1 MSTPSTPAG
10 TPASTPL
17 TVRPRVRVGSAALRL
32 ARGARTLLH
41 ALALTVRRLLARVVW
56 LLRGWAGL
64 LAGLLVALALWLGP
78 LAGARWSTTQAT
90 ALSHHAAV
98 AVTRWYQTTYDAVAW
113 PAANGLTAL
122 RATQAWARHG
132 LHGLAPTIH
141 TTPWAYW
148 MRHGAAWRYAAL
160 HSPSGAPVRAAI
172 PVELAGTLGLL
183 ALCVLLVAIGRRK
196 RGLDPTRRNTY
207 GGARWQTWDEL
218 RRRRARPGDLV
229 LGTARRGLRRIT
241 VGIPAALLVEGV
253 AICAPNGLG
262 KSNALYKG
270 QLLAAD
276 PAVDY
281 VATDPKGEHWAQ
293 TAAAL
298 SRTHDVYRLDM
309 QTPAASVTWAPLSL
323 ERTQAQAEAW
333 AAAWLRNTTPAGSA
347 PAVAYFEQALILLIA
362 AGVAHVH
369 AAAAAEGR
377 ATGTLGELVDLLLQP
392 TIERIEAR
400 LLKTPGGIPPAAG
413 QFLGLIKEHK
423 DLRTSIP
430 SGLAPRLSTLTDAAV
445 RAVVGGVGTLDL
457 DRLGRR
463 GRRPVALYIVTP
475 VGDRTLR
482 PLVGGLFTTLFRVLM
497 DRARTLPGGALER
510 EVRLLLDEFGT
521 MGAVPDAPDRFNVL
535 RQVRVSRVLS
545 FQMRSQ
551 LVEDYDETGA
561 EALVESC
568 NALAWLGGTRGKD
581 AQWASE
587 TVGKR
592 TVLAYSE
599 GDSAARGVF
608 GRRPERDSRSAS
620 EAGVPLL
627 FPEDLHASSRRR
639 IVVSVREARPMDLR
653 TRPFYTV
660 RALRRLSQLPAP
672 LASREAPVPAPAPVA
687 PPSAPAPA
695 TATAAA
701 AETPVPPRPRV
712 LLAPPPAPTWA
723 ATPAVTPRAPV
734 RVVAQPAPATPP
746 STPTAPTAGA
756 LVASTPA
763 AATEPAPAAGAS
775 AARPARPTRLP
786 TAPVKHGTAY
796 DWTGLP

>member
-1 MSTPSTPAG
+1 MSTP
-10 TPASTPL
+10 ASPPL
-17 TVRPRVRVGSAALRL
+17 ATRPRARVGVAVRRL
-32 ARGARTLLH
+32 AGLPHAIGR
-41 ALALTVRRLLARVVW
+41 ALALTLRRLLVRVLW
-56 LLRGWAGL
+56 LLRGWAGFI
-64 LAGLLVALALWLGP
+64 AGLLAALAMWLGP
-78 LAGARWSTTQAT
+78 AAGARWIAAT
-90 ALSHHAAV
+90 ATVLYHQAAAAV
-98 AVTRWYQTTYDAVAW
+98 TLWYQTAYDAVAW

-141 TTPWAYW
+141 TTPWAFW
-148 MRHGAAWRYAAL
+148 MRHGAAWRYATL
-160 HSPSGAPVRAAI
+160 HSPNGAPVRAAI
-172 PVELAGTLGLL
+172 PLELGGVLALL
-183 ALCVLLVAIGRRK
+183 ALCGVFIMIGRRK
-196 RGLDPTRRNTY
+196 RALDPTRANTY

-218 RRRRARPGDLV
+218 RRRRAKPGDLV
-229 LGTARRGLRRIT
+229 LGTARRGLRRLT

-262 KSNALYKG
+262 KSNAIYKG
-270 QLLAAD
+270 QLLEAD

-298 SRTHDVYRLDM
+298 ARTHDVFRLDM
-309 QTPAASVTWAPLSL
+309 QTPANSVTWAPLAL

-369 AAAAAEGR
+369 AVAASQGR
-377 ATGTLGELVDLLLQP
+377 ATGTLGELIDLLLLP
-392 TIERIEAR
+392 TIEKIEAR

-445 RAVVGGVGTLDL
+445 RAVVGGPGTLDL

-463 GRRPVALYIVTP
+463 GRRPIALYIVTP

-551 LVEDYDETGA
+551 LIDDYEETGA

-581 AQWASE
+581 AQWASD
-587 TVGKR
+587 TLGKR
-592 TVLAYSE
+592 TVLARSE
-599 GDSAARGVF
+599 GDSAAPGGLF

-660 RALRRLSQLPAP
+660 RALKRLSKLPAP
-672 LASREAPVPAPAPVA
+672 PPCLEAPATPAALAPAPVPVQAAAAPAHATLPASVAQPAPAPA
-687 PPSAPAPA
+687 RS
-695 TATAAA
+695 
-701 AETPVPPRPRV
+701 
-712 LLAPPPAPTWA
+712 
-723 ATPAVTPRAPV
+723 APV
-734 RVVAQPAPATPP
+734 RVVATAPAPAT
-746 STPTAPTAGA
+746 TTAPVSPPLGATPAVAAATATA
-756 LVASTPA
+756 APA
-763 AATEPAPAAGAS
+763 AADAPASGPP
-775 AARPARPTRLP
+775 RVP
-786 TAPVKHGTAY
+786 TAPVKHGRAY